1 VSHDAAR
8 VEVERLYRVEGAR
21 LWRAVFAWSGD
32 SAVADD
38 AVAEASTR
46 TTSMSNRPPSCR
58 TATIGSSEGVPFSSS
73 SWL

>member
-1 VSHDAAR
+1 VKDVDVSHDAAR

-38 AVAEASTR
+38 AVAERSARLTSIIGPGASR
-46 TTSMSNRPPSCR
+46 LQPK
-58 TATIGSSEGVPFSSS
+58 G
-73 SWL
+73 